1 MGQTRVVVHVDMDAL
16 FAAIEQRGNPDL
28 RGRPVVI
35 GTDPKGAKC
44 SRPVANSDPRRAS
57 PLHHS
62 NWLSSLAR
70 CTWADSS

>member
-1 MGQTRVVVHVDMDAL
+1 MGEKRVVIHMDMDAF
-16 FAAIEQRGNPDL
+16 FAAIEQPGNPDL

-35 GTDPKGAKC
+35 GADPKCAKC
-44 SRPVANSDPRRAS
+44 SRPVGNSDPRRAS

-70 CTWADSS
+70 CNWADSS